1 MSERQPFLNKF
12 VWALLAVGLLL
23 SGCSTAVLNPAGPI
37 GGADRTILLDSMAIM
52 LVIVIPT
59 ILCGWGFAWWFRA
72 SNKRAQRLPNFA
84 YSGSVELVVWS
95 IPLLTILLLGGVIW
109 IGSHELD
116 PADPIPSPNKAVEV
130 QVVSLDWKWLFIYP
144 DEGIASVNRLVIPA
158 GTPVHFTLT
167 SASVMNSFFIPRLG
181 SMIYTMNGMADQ
193 LNLKADTPGIY
204 AGLSSHFSGDGFPG
218 MHFAVDAVRPAD
230 FAAWTARVKSAG
242 PSLDAASFTALEKQS
257 LDVQPFT
264 YGSAAPG
271 LFQDIVNQSIAP
283 GPGPNAGPEPH
294 VHPKTEAPR

>member
-1 MSERQPFLNKF
+1 MSGRQPFASKS
-12 VWALLAVGLLL
+12 VGSALAVGLML

-72 SNKRAQRLPNFA
+72 SNTRAQRLPNFA

-144 DEGIASVNRLVIPA
+144 DQGVAVGES
-158 GTPVHFTLT
+158 
-167 SASVMNSFFIPRLG
+167 
-181 SMIYTMNGMADQ
+181 
-193 LNLKADTPGIY
+193 PGH
-204 AGLSSHFSGDGFPG
+204 SS
-218 MHFAVDAVRPAD
+218 RN
-230 FAAWTARVKSAG
+230 AG
-242 PSLDAASFTALEKQS
+242 PLHADLGQRDEFL
-257 LDVQPFT
+257 LHP
-264 YGSAAPG
+264 APG
-271 LFQDIVNQSIAP
+271 LDDLHHERHGRSVEPEGRHAGRSTPDCPAISAETAFPACTSPWTRCGRPTSRP
-283 GPGPNAGPEPH
+283 GRRG
-294 VHPKTEAPR
+294 